1 MPVVD
6 FTQSL
11 VYRYNAGGRLA
22 PLLPVRLRLVGY
34 EAEFLLLVDTGAE
47 RTLLEGVHVRAAG
60 LDVFDGQPL
69 AFQGFLGARTT
80 AYLHKATLVI
90 GDSEVETE
98 IAFSTQPLARQ
109 VLGRDI
115 LSNFVLGLRERAS
128 EFYLA
133 AETWTNSR

>member
-1 MPVVD
+1 MDGLIELCPSSTLPARSD
-6 FTQSL
+6 
-11 VYRYNAGGRLA
+11 AGGTLA
-22 PLLPVRLRLVGY
+22 PLLPVRLRLAGY
-34 EAEFLLLVDTGAE
+34 QADFLLLVDTGAE

-60 LDVFDGQPL
+60 LDVFDGPSL
-69 AFQGFLGARTT
+69 ALQGFLGARTT

-115 LSNFVLGLRERAS
+115 QSNFQLGLRERAL

-133 AETWTNSR
+133 NET